1 MTRAWYVL
9 LALMFAAFAVGE
21 GWDFGTGALHLLVA
35 RSPAERRQVVR
46 AVAPLWSWNE
56 VWLIAAGGVLFLAFP
71 KVFATALSGYY
82 LAVFLLLWCMVL
94 RGIALEVVGHLADPM
109 WQAFWDA
116 VFAGSSALLALL
128 FGAAFG
134 NVLRGVPIGD
144 DGRMFLPLFTDFGM
158 RGRVGILDWYTLSV
172 ALFTLVLLAA
182 HGATGL
188 ARRTSGPLELRS
200 QRFARWLWPAVVILL
215 PVVSVETGLV
225 RPGFFASIAERPAA
239 WLAVLALA
247 AGLFSV
253 LLGML
258 RGRQSLA
265 FAGSC
270 LVVAGLVG
278 GAAAS
283 MYPEMLHS
291 TLDPANSITA
301 ANGAADEHGLRMAL
315 VWWPIALVLSLGY
328 AGYVARR
335 TGGKVHIEETR
346 AVIALSSQRP
356 E

>member
-1 MTRAWYVL
+1 MTRAWYVIL
-9 LALMFAAFAVGE
+9 TLMFTAFAVSD
-21 GWDFGTGALHLLVA
+21 GWDFGAGALHLLVA
-35 RSPAERRQVVR
+35 RSHAERRQVVR
-46 AVAPLWSWNE
+46 TIGPLWSWNE

-71 KVFATALSGYY
+71 RVFAAALSGYY
-82 LAVFLLLWCMVL
+82 LAVFLLLWCLVL
-94 RGIALEVVGHLADPM
+94 RGIALEVGGHLADSM

-116 VFAGSSALLALL
+116 VFAGSSALLAVL

-134 NVLRGVPIGD
+134 NVLRGVPLD
-144 DGRMFLPLFTDFGM
+144 ADGRMFLPLFTNFGM
-158 RGRVGILDWYTLSV
+158 RGRVGILDWYTMSV
-172 ALFTLVLLAA
+172 ALFTFVLLAA

-188 ARRTSGPLELRS
+188 ARRTVGPLEERS
-200 QRFARWLWPAVVILL
+200 ERYARWLWLAVVILL

-225 RPGFFASIAERPAA
+225 RPGFFAAIAQRPAA

-247 AGLFSV
+247 AGLLSV

-270 LVVAGLVG
+270 LVVAGLIG
-278 GAAAS
+278 GAAVS

-291 TLDPANSITA
+291 TLDPASSITA
-301 ANGAADEHGLRMAL
+301 ANGSADGYGLRVAL
-315 VWWPIALVLSLGY
+315 AWWPIALVLSLGY

-335 TGGKVHIEETR
+335 SGGKVSPAEPDGPS
-346 AVIALSSQRP
+346 AD
-356 E
+356 